1 MQYVCRLGLPD
12 GRVVEEVHQGR
23 DQGSLVAELERKGL
37 HVFEARPRGL
47 SLGRLLPSSR
57 RARKV
62 ISPQDF
68 LVFNQELAA
77 LLKAGLPLLQALEL
91 MLERMRPGRFREI
104 LTDVRER
111 IKGGQELSEAFE
123 IYGEF
128 FPRLYPASLKAGEKS
143 GELEKVLRRFVRY
156 LKLIT
161 DARKRMVSAL
171 VYPAVL
177 VSLATAMIL
186 VLSIVVVPKF
196 QDFFTEMAV
205 DLPLISKITLG
216 MSLFLV
222 GNLPLIVIGLAAA
235 IFLFVRWKATP
246 AGAFALDRAKLRV
259 PLLGPVLH
267 RFALSEFSRSLSTL
281 LAGGIPLVTAFE
293 ISARAVGNHYVRRK
307 LEPTIDRVREGRA
320 FHAALEDS
328 GVFLPLGIELVKVGE
343 STGAL
348 DEMLSTVSDF
358 FDEEV
363 ETRLARLL
371 SLVEPLMLVFLGLV
385 IAIILISIYLP
396 LFASLS
402 QSQF

>member
-1 MQYVCRLGLPD
+1 MQYLCRLGLPD
-12 GRVVEEVHQGR
+12 GRVVEEIHQGR
-23 DQGSLVAELERKGL
+23 DESSLVAELERRGL
-37 HVFEARPRGL
+37 HVFEARPRGISLARLVPSGRRSKKVL
-47 SLGRLLPSSR
+47 SPTE
-57 RARKV
+57 
-62 ISPQDF
+62 F
-68 LVFNQELAA
+68 LIFNQELAA

-111 IKGGQELSEAFE
+111 IKGGEELSDAFE
-123 IYGEF
+123 TYGEF

-156 LKLIT
+156 LKLVT

-177 VSLATAMIL
+177 VGLSGAMIL
-186 VLSIVVVPKF
+186 TLSIAVVPQF
-196 QDFFTEMAV
+196 QDFFDQMKV

-216 MSLFLV
+216 VSLFLV
-222 GNLPLIVIGLAAA
+222 HNLVLIASVLAVS
-235 IFLFVRWKATP
+235 IFLFLRWKRTA
-246 AGAFALDRAKLRV
+246 AGTVALDHAKLRL
-259 PLLGPVLH
+259 PLLGSVLH
-267 RFALSEFSRSLSTL
+267 RFSLSEFSRSLSTL
-281 LAGGIPLVTAFE
+281 LAGGIPLVASFE
-293 ISARAVGNHYVRRK
+293 IATRAVSNQYVRRR
-307 LEPTIDRVREGRA
+307 LEPAIDRVREGRA
-320 FHAALEDS
+320 FHIALEES

-348 DEMLSTVSDF
+348 DEMLGTVSDF

-363 ETRLARLL
+363 ETRMQRLL

>member
-1 MQYVCRLGLPD
+1 MQYLCRLGLPD
-12 GRVVEEVHQGR
+12 GRVVEEVHQGS
-23 DQGSLVAELERKGL
+23 DLASLTAELERRGL
-37 HVFEARPRGL
+37 HVFAARPRGFSL
-47 SLGRLLPSSR
+47 SRLLPSGR
-57 RARKV
+57 RSKRV
-62 ISPQDF
+62 LTPQDF

-91 MLERMRPGRFREI
+91 MLERMRSGRFREI
-104 LTDVRER
+104 LRDVRER

-123 IYGEF
+123 TYGDL

-156 LKLIT
+156 LKLVT

-177 VSLATAMIL
+177 VGLSAAMIL

-205 DLPLISKITLG
+205 ELPLISKITLG
-216 MSLFLV
+216 FSLFLV
-222 GNLPLIVIGLAAA
+222 HNLPLIVGALAVG
-235 IFLFVRWKATP
+235 IFLFLRWKATP
-246 AGAFALDRAKLRV
+246 DGAVALDRAKLRL

-293 ISARAVGNHYVRRK
+293 IAARAVGNHYVRRR

-371 SLVEPLMLVFLGLV
+371 ALVEPLMLVFLGMV